1 MIRAL
6 VLICLLFAASAV
18 GATEVEGRITDAD
31 GKGARGA
38 QVTVACGSK
47 YKEKTRKVGSDGRY
61 RFGDVPDGAA
71 CQLGIAIGG
80 AKAKPYSFRATS
92 GKLTFNR
99 QIKKYG
105 DKLVVF

>member
-6 VLICLLFAASAV
+6 VSIYLLFAASAV